1 MSWPKA
7 AVTADGEWD
16 MSKLIFVQFGG
27 GGSQPRSLS
36 MDGSVEIKLS
46 LNSQNEELM
55 DFDMAMVLSQSAI
68 EEICEGS
75 GVRFQEEENQS
86 LLAWSQNRKI
96 WVAVSGD
103 ELQKGHATKS
113 MLRNVA
119 R

>member
-1 MSWPKA
+1 MIEFLARHMVSIVIEAKRSSSD
-7 AVTADGEWD
+7 VLDL
-16 MSKLIFVQFGG
+16 LIDQ
-27 GGSQPRSLS
+27 
-36 MDGSVEIKLS
+36 I
-46 LNSQNEELM
+46 
-55 DFDMAMVLSQSAI
+55 VLSQSAI

-75 GVRFQEEENQS
+75 GVRFQEEENQI

-103 ELQKGHATKS
+103 ELQMGHVTKS